1 MKVLGLFLLWL
12 LAMFGSCVVNTV
24 CGVNAPEAFLI
35 TGTTLAA
42 VVAGVLFGVACIEDM
57 KKGNRQ

>member
-12 LAMFGSCVVNTV
+12 LAVFVSGVVNAV
-24 CGVNAPEAFLI
+24 CDVNVPEAFLI

-57 KKGNRQ
+57 KKGSRQ